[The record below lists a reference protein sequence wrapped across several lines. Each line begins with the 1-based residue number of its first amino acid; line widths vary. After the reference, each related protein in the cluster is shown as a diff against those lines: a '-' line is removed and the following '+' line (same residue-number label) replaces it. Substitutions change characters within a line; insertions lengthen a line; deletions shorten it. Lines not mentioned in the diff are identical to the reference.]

1 MKRLKLLRVVI
12 AVIML
17 TGIAALFLGFGSVT
31 RPGNPADVQLVPAL
45 LGGSLAML
53 AVWLV
58 LSFLLGRVYC
68 SFICPLG
75 ILQDV
80 LIRLTRR
87 LKRRPF
93 APRAAHPVVQGSM
106 LSVFLLFTVLGF
118 SASLASLIDPYG
130 VFGRFLA
137 LLVIPLR
144 DAIVNFLADRL
155 GVEGAVVLFKR
166 EVFLAGAGVL
176 GVVVSSLLALTA
188 LVAWRGRVFCTTICP
203 VGTFLGWLA
212 RVSPFGLA
220 VDTSACVK
228 CGRCTGVC
236 KTGCLDGKAGTLD
249 NERCVRC
256 FNCISACPKDAI
268 KWKEAWKGEVDG
280 GRRKTLVNLAS
291 LGAVYGL
298 GSVLFHRPSGYT
310 KRDLPPPGARMGEL
324 KLKCTACGLCMAR
337 CPKKIIVPA
346 GFGDY
351 GGMGFMMP
359 KLDFSRGFCD
369 PGCTACG
376 EACPSGAISA
386 LSPVE
391 KGAWRIGVAKWDEK
405 KCIVCSEKV
414 PCGLCARRCP
424 YQAITLDQEKCPVVD
439 AAKCVGCGA
448 CEHYCPV
455 GAMSVSSESSICI
468 LEN

>member
-1 MKRLKLLRVVI
+1 MKHLKLRRVVI
-12 AVIML
+12 AVL
-17 TGIAALFLGFGSVT
+17 SLVGIVALFLGFEC
-31 RPGNPADVQLVPAL
+31 GNPAVGQFVPAL
-45 LGGSLAML
+45 LGGSLVVL
-53 AVWLV
+53 AVLLV
-58 LSFLLGRVYC
+58 FSFLFGRVYC

-93 APRAAHPVVQGSM
+93 APQAAHPVVQWSL
-106 LSVFLLFTVLGF
+106 LSVFLLFAVLGF

-130 VFGRFLA
+130 IFGRFLA
-137 LLVIPLR
+137 HLVLPLR

-155 GVEGAVVLFKR
+155 GVEGSVVLFKR

-176 GVVVSSLLALTA
+176 GVVISSLLALTA
-188 LVAWRGRVFCTTICP
+188 LVAWRGRVFCTTVCP
-203 VGTFLGWLA
+203 VGTVLGWLA
-212 RVSPFGLA
+212 RISPFRLV
-220 VDTSACVK
+220 VDTSVCVK

-256 FNCISACPKDAI
+256 FNCVSTCPKDAI
-268 KWKEAWKGEVDG
+268 KWKGVWKGEVDR
-280 GRRKTLVNLAS
+280 GRRTALVNLAS
-291 LGAVYGL
+291 LGAIYGL
-298 GSVLFHRPSGYT
+298 GSVLFRRPSDDT
-310 KRDLPPPGARMGEL
+310 KRELPPPGALASEL

-346 GFGDY
+346 GFSDY
-351 GGMGFMMP
+351 NGTGFMMP

-369 PGCTACG
+369 PECTICG
-376 EACPSGAISA
+376 DVCPSGAISA
-386 LSPVE
+386 LWPEE
-391 KGAWRIGVAKWDEK
+391 KRAWRIGLAEWDEQ

-414 PCGLCARRCP
+414 PCGLCVRRCP
-424 YQAITLDQEKCPVVD
+424 HQAITLDQEKRPVID
-439 AAKCVGCGA
+439 AEKCVGCGA

-455 GAMSVSSESSICI
+455 GAISVRRTGGEG
-468 LEN
+468 

>member
-1 MKRLKLLRVVI
+1 MWRLKSLRVIV
-12 AVIML
+12 AVISFV
-17 TGIAALFLGFGSVT
+17 GITLFFLGFGSALKHQ
-31 RPGNPADVQLVPAL
+31 NPAVDQFVPAL
-45 LGGSLAML
+45 LGGSLVVL
-53 AVWLV
+53 AVWFV

-93 APRAAHPVVQGSM
+93 APQTAHPLVQGSFIAI
-106 LSVFLLFTVLGF
+106 FLLFIVLGF

-130 VFGRFLA
+130 IFGRVLA
-137 LLVIPLR
+137 HLVLPVR
-144 DAIVNFLADRL
+144 DALVNFLADHF
-155 GVEGAVVLFKR
+155 GVEGSIVLFKR

-176 GVVVSSLLALTA
+176 GVVVSSLLALTV
-188 LVAWRGRVFCTTICP
+188 LVAWRGRIFCTTVCP
-203 VGTFLGWLA
+203 VGAVLGWLA
-212 RVSPFGLA
+212 RVSPFRLA
-220 VDTSACVK
+220 VDKSACVK

-256 FNCISACPKDAI
+256 FNCVSACPKGAI
-268 KWKEAWKGEVDG
+268 AWKGAWTSAPDL
-280 GRRKTLVNLAS
+280 GRRRALVGVLG
-291 LGAVYGL
+291 LGAIYGL
-298 GSVLFHRPSGYT
+298 RYVLPRRQSVSKGRN
-310 KRDLPPPGARMGEL
+310 LPPPGARVSEL

-346 GFGDY
+346 AFSDY
-351 GGMGFMMP
+351 GGTGFMMP

-369 PGCTACG
+369 PDCTICG
-376 EACPSGAISA
+376 EVCPSGAISA
-386 LSPVE
+386 LSLVE
-391 KGAWRIGVAKWDEK
+391 KRAWRIGLAKWDEK
-405 KCIVCSEKV
+405 KCLVCSEKV

-424 YQAITLDQEKCPVVD
+424 HQAITLDKDGRPSVD

-448 CEHYCPV
+448 CAHYCPTQ
-455 GAMSVSSESSICI
+455 ALSVQNGEF
-468 LEN
+468 